1 MDLLDRRLLFVTGK
15 GGVGKTTVAAAL
27 GLAAA
32 AEGRRTLVCEVDAKG
47 HLSDFLETGPASFT
61 PHEVSPGLSV
71 MAMDTEE
78 SLKEYLSLQ
87 LRVPL
92 LARVGPLARSLDFVA
107 SAAPG
112 VKEILTVGKLCWEV
126 RENNWDL
133 VIVDASA
140 SGHVVGQLAAPEA
153 INELVKV
160 GRVRDQ
166 TRWMLDILADPA
178 VTGAVIVS
186 APEEM
191 PVAETVELAGRIR
204 TETQVDL
211 ACVVVNRVLPALFG
225 RAEQEAFDALS
236 APGPATQL
244 AAAVDGPV
252 DGVLD
257 AARLAITL
265 RRTRATHLERLR
277 SDLGSEV
284 PMLFVPY
291 LFNRT
296 SGVRATRTVADAL
309 AAELGY

>member
-1 MDLLDRRLLFVTGK
+1 
-15 GGVGKTTVAAAL
+15 
-27 GLAAA
+27 
-32 AEGRRTLVCEVDAKG
+32 
-47 HLSDFLETGPASFT
+47 
-61 PHEVSPGLSV
+61 
-71 MAMDTEE
+71 
-78 SLKEYLSLQ
+78 
-87 LRVPL
+87 
-92 LARVGPLARSLDFVA
+92 
-107 SAAPG
+107 

-126 RENNWDL
+126 REDNWDL

-166 TRWMLDILADPA
+166 TRWMLDILSDPA

-225 RAEQEAFDALS
+225 RAEQEVFDALS
-236 APGPATQL
+236 APGPAAQL
-244 AAAVDGPV
+244 ADAVDGPV
-252 DGVLD
+252 TGVLD

-265 RRTRATHLERLR
+265 RSTRAAHLERLR
-277 SDLGSEV
+277 ADLGDGV

-296 SGVRATRTVADAL
+296 AGVRATRTVADAL